1 MSDQVTD
8 EQVPFGHTGGYT
20 VLGATATASVVTVF
34 SGKVSLFTG
43 KKLIHLVSTNS
54 KTLTYA
60 IYGNYSWDANEGQ
73 LKVLADA
80 GTDTRFEV
88 LETGSIVSTGTDRT
102 KVVTSDPLK
111 WLLVTVVGNGA
122 TYNLDF
128 SGS

>member
-1 MSDQVTD
+1 
-8 EQVPFGHTGGYT
+8 
-20 VLGATATASVVTVF
+20 
-34 SGKVSLFTG
+34 
-43 KKLIHLVSTNS
+43 LVSTNS
-54 KTLTYA
+54 TTLTYA

-73 LKVLADA
+73 LKVLAAA
-80 GTDTRFEV
+80 GTDPRFEV